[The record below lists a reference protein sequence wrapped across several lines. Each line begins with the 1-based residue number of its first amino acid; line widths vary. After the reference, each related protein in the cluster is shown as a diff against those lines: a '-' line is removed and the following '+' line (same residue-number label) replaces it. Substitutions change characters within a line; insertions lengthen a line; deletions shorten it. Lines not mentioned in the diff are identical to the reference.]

1 MRSARHALILFGAL
15 SASLSFAETFTQETV
30 GDVWVYDRATDPRFD
45 PILRVWGDGT
55 DSYNKNGYPPG
66 EAFSHGYLMFDLS
79 GIAVGDYFVTSA
91 TLRLRMRPATYTLEA
106 ARANPLEVRA
116 LVASWSESTWEYNAG
131 NPNPEPV
138 RFGVGDLTNYSQAGE
153 WDMTIDLL
161 GGAGFESQ
169 FNQAV
174 NGDRRLAVALTSSIL
189 VQGQGGAPYRF
200 YSRDFGLPA
209 TAPELDVTFAP
220 VPEPGTLAAL
230 ALAGLLF
237 RRRRS

>member
-1 MRSARHALILFGAL
+1 M
-15 SASLSFAETFTQETV
+15 
-30 GDVWVYDRATDPRFD
+30 
-45 PILRVWGDGT
+45 
-55 DSYNKNGYPPG
+55 
-66 EAFSHGYLMFDLS
+66 
-79 GIAVGDYFVTSA
+79 
-91 TLRLRMRPATYTLEA
+91 RLRMRPATYTLEA

-189 VQGQGGAPYRF
+189 VQGQGGGPVPLLQPR
-200 YSRDFGLPA
+200 LW
-209 TAPELDVTFAP
+209 TASNRPGLDVTFAP